1 MQEKRSI
8 PEINRL
14 SIVSAAIMLAF
25 ALTQLV
31 SFPAQQLSFPVFGI
45 MLDFNIDFSTIINF
59 LTMILAAAGMDWL
72 IHTHPEHENYHH
84 RWSYIQHWILPILTT
99 LVIGIAL
106 NSFAGSPYFWIIFLL
121 GSLLLIAV
129 FIAEF
134 NVVSADDLRHPIATV
149 GLTALSFAL
158 FLLLGIA
165 VSSGNLRL
173 YIRLPLL
180 SLGLVMVI
188 SRALHLRTGK
198 WHITWAV
205 ISSLIVI
212 EVAIGFHYLPVT
224 PIQYGLM
231 LVGISYSLTSLV
243 TAILESR
250 KRLALWGEPVGMLA
264 VVLILSIFWG

>member
-1 MQEKRSI
+1 METKRLI

-25 ALTQLV
+25 ALTQIV
-31 SFPAQQLSFPVFGI
+31 SFPAQQLSFPVAGI
-45 MLDFNIDFSTIINF
+45 ALDFNLDFNTIINF
-59 LTMILAAAGMDWL
+59 LTMVLAAAGMDWL
-72 IHTHPEHENYHH
+72 IHTNPDHVNYHH
-84 RWSYIQHWILPILTT
+84 RWSYIQHWILPVLTT

-106 NSFAGSPYFWIIFLL
+106 NSFARSPYFWIIYLL
-121 GSLLLIAV
+121 GSLLLIAI
-129 FIAEF
+129 FIAEY
-134 NVVSADDLRHPIATV
+134 NVVSTDDVRIPIATV

-173 YIRLPLL
+173 YVRLPLL

-188 SRALHLRTGK
+188 ARALRLRTGE
-198 WHITWAV
+198 WHVAWAV
-205 ISSLIVI
+205 ICSIIVA
-212 EVAIGFHYLPVT
+212 EVAVGLHYLPVS
-224 PIQYGLM
+224 PIQYGLL
-231 LVGISYSLTSLV
+231 LVGIAYSLTSLV

-250 KRLALWGEPVGMLA
+250 KNLALWGEPAGMLA